1 MAWRSINDPFCGHLC
16 SDGVMVPQ
24 KKAHLPHKLDINP
37 RKSLEV
43 VEEDQ
48 EGLETHIHG
57 GMMVCGHY
65 MIMLKPL
72 KMS

>member
-1 MAWRSINDPFCGHLC
+1 
-16 SDGVMVPQ
+16 MVPQ
-24 KKAHLPHKLDINP
+24 KKAHLPHKLYLNP

-57 GMMVCGHY
+57 GMMVRGHY

>member
-1 MAWRSINDPFCGHLC
+1 ML
-16 SDGVMVPQ
+16 PQ
-24 KKAHLPHKLDINP
+24 KKAHLPHKLYLNP

-43 VEEDQ
+43 VEVVEEDQ
-48 EGLETHIHG
+48 EGFETHIHG

>member
-1 MAWRSINDPFCGHLC
+1 
-16 SDGVMVPQ
+16 MVPQ
-24 KKAHLPHKLDINP
+24 KKAHLPHKLYLNP
-37 RKSLEV
+37 GKSLEV
-43 VEEDQ
+43 VEVVEEHQ

-57 GMMVCGHY
+57 GMMVRGHY